1 MRNLIE
7 NAMNKE
13 QAGIPG
19 LFLAFL
25 SGFYFLAVSVRAFL
39 YRSGLLKTMR
49 LPVRVISVGNLT
61 TGGTGKTPMVISL
74 ARMIMGG
81 GKRVAVISRGYGRK
95 DQSALLVVSDG
106 NDIKAGPEEAGD
118 EPLLIARSVPKAVVI
133 CCADRFRAGMHAI
146 EKFGCEVL
154 ILDDG
159 YQRLDIHRDLNIL
172 LADASAPFGNG
183 WLLPRGT
190 LREPV
195 SAISRADTV
204 VLTRTEA
211 QEGKLPPELLG
222 AMRNYI
228 PSANLWLSRHE
239 PMVFLDARGKYIP
252 VEQLKGRNAWLFT
265 GIASPGSFQL
275 LAERLGAKITGRR
288 DFRDHHAFSVD
299 DLKAVDAAA
308 MGAGAE
314 VLLTT
319 EKDWIKI
326 RELGHATRLPLWVM
340 QIELRVYDPAGKW
353 LKLATGI
360 YG

>member
-1 MRNLIE
+1 MLEDILK
-7 NAMNKE
+7 KE
-13 QAGIPG
+13 PRKIAG

-25 SGFYFLAVSVRAFL
+25 SGFYFLAVTVRGLL
-39 YRSGLLKTMR
+39 YRTGIFKVRR
-49 LPVRVISVGNLT
+49 LSARVISVGNLT
-61 TGGTGKTPMVISL
+61 VGGTGKTPMVISL
-74 ARMIMGG
+74 ARMIMAGG
-81 GKRVAVISRGYGRK
+81 RRVAVLSRGYGRK
-95 DQSALLVVSDG
+95 DQSVMLVVSDG
-106 NDIKAGPEEAGD
+106 NTITTGPEEAGD

-133 CCADRFRAGMHAI
+133 CCADRFRGGMHAI

-172 LADASAPFGNG
+172 LADAAAPFGNG

-195 SAISRADTV
+195 SAVRRADTV

-211 QEGKLPPELLG
+211 REGKLPPELLG

-228 PSANLWLSRHE
+228 PNANLWLSRHE
-239 PMVFLDARGKYIP
+239 PVAFQDARGKYIP
-252 VEQLKGRNAWLFT
+252 VEQLKARNVWLLS
-265 GIASPGSFQL
+265 GIAAPGSFQL
-275 LAERLGAKITGRR
+275 LAERLGGKITGRR

-308 MGAGAE
+308 MDAGAE

-326 RELGHATRLPLWVM
+326 RQLGHATRLPLWVM
-340 QIELRVYDPAGKW
+340 QIELRIYDPAGEW
-353 LKLATGI
+353 LKLVTGI